1 MTTSTPTPPAPP
13 AKPKAAAPPPPP
25 PPPPPP
31 APTHPRETSF
41 TDLPAGQLNLIFV
54 DITNIWSDKSRD
66 ASRERET
73 TNIRKILLHHHTG
86 FPHDL
91 SEKHKTKKAAS
102 GEAVPVKFV
111 DLATN
116 AYKVKPYGYHYDIPY
131 VGETI
136 GGKAV
141 VYVTAPQDRN
151 VPHTAAGQNECGIG
165 VSLVGTMRANG
176 ENPEGFDYSKTKP
189 EPDEHVG
196 ARGLPSAHQRRVVPV
211 LVRYLREQ
219 HNVAHSHVQG
229 HFLHSKPACPGYD
242 TERWLM
248 DYEEKDRRAG
258 RGFCYPVQ
266 IESGKGVPFLQDP
279 TQELARAKKYMLN
292 TRAGLSGFYPFTR
305 RGFWHGGVHFFPPA
319 GSPVYAVRDGWIIAA
334 RPEKNVAVDGKDYGS
349 AAFVMVQ
356 HEDPGIWDGKLYN
369 TIKQQRW
376 NDKLKKWEPMTAKV
390 AVEPT
395 YFSLSMHLK
404 PLDDSIPWV
413 QLLKKKDPATHTVLF
428 AAKDKTHTFRDIA
441 LPVKTGDIIGYVGTH
456 DPFAALDKAKAVQNS
471 AIYNNTSV
479 LHFEVCSSENL
490 VDRLESKATAK
501 KWTLKD
507 ADENAM
513 AEAAT
518 GKLKD
523 VAGHKDH
530 VKLLTDR
537 LAEVEKLDPQHQ
549 DPSRFSGVLQDD
561 LMEPLSTL
569 ITSHASEWSADWKTV
584 LSAWH
589 REMGLAQGGK
599 EGKKAKAADDAR
611 IAKTVKHHLE
621 MIESFKFGAA
631 IRDYR
636 NRALS
641 GSEKF
646 PHAYHPVR
654 FLNWMNGLV
663 RTPDAVLPY
672 NTFDNVTP
680 FDVSPR
686 RVLALKPADQGDGVI
701 TIAKNTGKP
710 EIKDPQKLTGTRIF
724 FPPSREVHT
733 VQKVTETKTAL
744 ELTISPVL
752 AKDLKKNDAIR
763 LGGNGWRWEAK
774 FPWETN
780 ILGVPAP
787 TPAKGATP

>member
-13 AKPKAAAPPPPP
+13 AKPKAA
-25 PPPPPP
+25 PPP
-31 APTHPRETSF
+31 APIHPRETSF

-54 DITNIWSDKSRD
+54 DVSNVWSK
-66 ASRERET
+66 ASREAAAKRET
-73 TNIRKILLHHHTG
+73 TNIRKVLVHHHAG

-91 SEKHKTKKAAS
+91 TEKHKKQTAAT
-102 GEAVPVKFV
+102 GEAMPLKYV
-111 DLATN
+111 DLASD
-116 AYKVKPYGYHYDIPY
+116 AYASITYGYHYDLPF
-131 VGETI
+131 VAETLD
-136 GGKAV
+136 GKAV
-141 VYVTAPQDRN
+141 VYVTAPQERN
-151 VPHTAAGQNECGIG
+151 VTHTGAGQNECGIG
-165 VSLVGTMRANG
+165 ISLVGTMRSAG
-176 ENPEGFDYSKTKP
+176 EHPGGLDYSKTKKEP
-189 EPDEHVG
+189 EEYEK
-196 ARGLPSAHQRRVVPV
+196 ARGLPSAHQRRVMPV
-211 LVRYLREQ
+211 LVRYLQEQ
-219 HNVAHSHVQG
+219 HGIANCHVQG
-229 HFLHSKPACPGYD
+229 HFQHSKPTCPGFD
-242 TERWLM
+242 TERWLL
-248 DYEEKDRRAG
+248 DYEDKDRRAG

-266 IESGKGVPFLQDP
+266 IESGKGVPFLQDASK
-279 TQELARAKKYMLN
+279 ELARAKKYMLN
-292 TRAGLSGFYPFTR
+292 TRTGLSGFYPFTR

-334 RPEKNVAVDGKDYGS
+334 RPEKNVTVDGKDYGS

-356 HEDPGIWDGKLYN
+356 HEDPGFWPLDGKLYN
-369 TIKQQRW
+369 TVPMFRW
-376 NDKLKKWEPMTAKV
+376 DKKNKKWQKFNGKI

-404 PLDDSIPWV
+404 PLDDSVPWV

-428 AAKDKTHTFRDIA
+428 AAKDQTHTFRDIA
-441 LPVKTGDIIGYVGTH
+441 LPVKTGEIIGYVGTH
-456 DPFAALDKAKAVQNS
+456 DPFAAVDKAKAVQDS
-471 AIYNNTSV
+471 AVYNNTSV

-490 VDRLESKATAK
+490 VDRLESRAVAK

-507 ADENAM
+507 VDENAM
-513 AEAAT
+513 AEAAQ

-523 VAGHKDH
+523 VAGLKDH

-537 LAEVEKLDPQHQ
+537 LAEVEKLDPQHL

-561 LMEPLSTL
+561 LLEPLSTL

-599 EGKKAKAADDAR
+599 AGKAAKAADDAR
-611 IAKTVKHHLE
+611 IAKTVKHHLA
-621 MIESFKFGAA
+621 MIDAFKFGAA
-631 IRDYR
+631 IKDYR
-636 NRALS
+636 NRAMS
-641 GSEKF
+641 GGEKF
-646 PHAYHPVR
+646 PHFYHPVR
-654 FLNWMNGLV
+654 FLNWMNGLT

-686 RVLALKPADQGDGVI
+686 RVLALKPADQGDGVV
-701 TIAKNTGKP
+701 TIAKNTGSP
-710 EIKDPQKLTGTRIF
+710 QIKDPQKLKGTRLF

-733 VQKVTETKTAL
+733 VQQVAETKAGL

-763 LGGNGWRWEAK
+763 LGGNGWRWEAR

-787 TPAKGATP
+787 TPAAPAPAKGTKP